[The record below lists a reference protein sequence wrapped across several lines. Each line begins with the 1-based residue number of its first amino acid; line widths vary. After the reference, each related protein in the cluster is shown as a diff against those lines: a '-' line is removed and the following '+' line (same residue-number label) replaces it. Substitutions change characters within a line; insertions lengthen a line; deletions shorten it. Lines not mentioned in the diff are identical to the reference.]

1 MNKFNFII
9 EEENANSRL
18 DAYLVSKDLGKSRSY
33 IQKSIEEGNCLI
45 NDKKI
50 TKTSYKLS
58 IGDRVEFSLL
68 EDKPL
73 DVVKKDIALDIIY
86 QDEDLLVINKPRGM
100 VVHPSNGHYDGDT
113 LVNAL
118 LYHIEDLS
126 SINGVVRPGIVHR
139 IDKDTSG
146 LLVVAKNDDA
156 HIFLSNQ
163 LVDHSMYREYMALV
177 EGVIPHTDIKIDAPL
192 GKDPKDRLKRCV
204 DIYNGKE
211 AVTHVHVIERFKS
224 NTLVQCRLET
234 GRTHQIRVHM
244 QYIKHPIVGDPV
256 YGYRKQEIKANGQI
270 LHAYKI
276 TFVHPR
282 TKEKMTF
289 TCPIDQEF
297 EQALEV
303 ARNKK

>member
-1 MNKFNFII
+1 MNKLKFIV
-9 EEENANSRL
+9 EEENSSIRL
-18 DAYLVSKDLGKSRSY
+18 DAYLSGKDLGKSRSY
-33 IQKSIEEGNCLI
+33 IQKSIEEGNCLV
-45 NDKKI
+45 NGKKT
-50 TKTSYKLS
+50 TKASYKVS
-58 IGDRVEFSLL
+58 EGEEIEFSLL

-73 DVVKKDIALDIIY
+73 EVVKKDIPIDIIY
-86 QDEDLLVINKPRGM
+86 QDDDLLVINKPRGM
-100 VVHPSNGHYDGDT
+100 VVHPANGHYDGDT

-118 LYHIEDLS
+118 LYHIKDLS

-146 LLVVAKNDDA
+146 LLVVAKNDEA
-156 HIFLSNQ
+156 HVFLSNQ
-163 LVDHSMYREYMALV
+163 LLDHSMHREYIALV

-211 AVTHVHVIERFKS
+211 AVTHVHVLERFKA
-224 NTLVQCRLET
+224 NTLVRCTLET

-244 QYIKHPIVGDPV
+244 QYIRHPIVGDPV

-270 LHAYKI
+270 LHAYQL

-282 TKEKMTF
+282 TKEEMTF
-289 TCPIDQEF
+289 TCPLDEECLNAI
-297 EQALEV
+297 EQAKN
-303 ARNKK
+303 RK

>member
-1 MNKFNFII
+1 MNKHHFIV
-9 EEENANSRL
+9 EEENAFMRL
-18 DAYLVSKDLGKSRSY
+18 DAYLASKDLNKSRSY
-33 IQKSIEEGNCLI
+33 IQKSIEEGNCLV
-45 NDKKI
+45 NQKVI
-50 TKTSYKLS
+50 TKASYKVNVGEE
-58 IGDRVEFSLL
+58 IIFSLL

-73 DVVKKDIALDIIY
+73 DVVKKDIALDILY
-86 QDEDLLVINKPRGM
+86 QDEDILVINKPRGM

-118 LYHIEDLS
+118 LFHIKDLS
-126 SINGVVRPGIVHR
+126 SINGIVRPGIVHR

-146 LLVVAKNDDA
+146 LLVVAKNDEA
-156 HIFLSNQ
+156 HVFLSNQ
-163 LVDHSMYREYMALV
+163 LLDHSMHREYIALV

-211 AVTHVHVIERFKS
+211 AVTHVHVLERFKS
-224 NTLVQCRLET
+224 NTLVQCKLET

-256 YGYRKQEIKANGQI
+256 YGYRKQGIKANGQI
-270 LHAYKI
+270 LHAYQL

-282 TKEKMTF
+282 TKEEMTF
-289 TCPIDQEF
+289 TCPLDNECLNAI
-297 EQALEV
+297 EQAKN
-303 ARNKK
+303 RK